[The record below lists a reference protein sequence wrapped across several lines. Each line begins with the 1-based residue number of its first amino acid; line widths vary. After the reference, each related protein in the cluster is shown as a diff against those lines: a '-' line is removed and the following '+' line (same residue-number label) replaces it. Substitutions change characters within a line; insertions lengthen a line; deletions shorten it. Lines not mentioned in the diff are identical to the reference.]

1 MDYQLRILIRTLF
14 ITSLLVLVLVSLSLA
29 QDVLP
34 EVNALQL
41 PALNQ
46 NQARPGQDT
55 PTLPIPEGNEH
66 SQTTTGPANPFLPSQ
81 EPEGPIQPQ
90 PDQPVIQWKQLDLS
104 QTFGFD
110 PMITGTVKYPA
121 NWAVN
126 VDTWN
131 KRVVFSEDQ
140 SGFTAFTAFLP
151 VQGTLQD
158 AQAYSQQISGWL
170 QSSIPDLKIVNQ
182 DYRTDPSSSQTGMNL
197 TKGKVILQG
206 TYQGKVFVFQLQAT
220 VLYIPVANFSY
231 LSALLCQAP
240 QEVFQEKLQTYFNPM
255 FVAFDN
261 LAQ

>member
-1 MDYQLRILIRTLF
+1 MQFKMFTRILLIAL
-14 ITSLLVLVLVSLSLA
+14 SLVLSMVTLSVA
-29 QDVLP
+29 QDALP
-34 EVNALQL
+34 DVNVLQL
-41 PALNQ
+41 PALDQ
-46 NQARPGQDT
+46 NPQRPAQDT
-55 PTLPIPEGNEH
+55 PTLPIPEGNEPN
-66 SQTTTGPANPFLPSQ
+66 QTTTGPANPFLPSQ
-81 EPEGPIQPQ
+81 EPEGQLQPQ
-90 PDQPVIQWKQLDLS
+90 QDQPVIQWKQLDLS

-110 PMITGTVKYPA
+110 PMIAGTVKYPA

-126 VDTWN
+126 VDAWN

-158 AQAYSQQISGWL
+158 AQAYSQQISSWL
-170 QSSIPDLKIVNQ
+170 HSSIPDLKIVNQ

-197 TKGKVILQG
+197 TKGNVVLQG

-255 FVAFDN
+255 FVSFNN

>member
-1 MDYQLRILIRTLF
+1 
-14 ITSLLVLVLVSLSLA
+14 
-29 QDVLP
+29 
-34 EVNALQL
+34 
-41 PALNQ
+41 
-46 NQARPGQDT
+46 
-55 PTLPIPEGNEH
+55 
-66 SQTTTGPANPFLPSQ
+66 
-81 EPEGPIQPQ
+81 
-90 PDQPVIQWKQLDLS
+90 
-104 QTFGFD
+104 
-110 PMITGTVKYPA
+110 MITGSVKYPA

-140 SGFTAFTAFLP
+140 SGLTAFTAFLP

-158 AQAYSQQISGWL
+158 AQAYAQQISGWI

-197 TKGKVILQG
+197 TKGNVILQG
-206 TYQGKVFVFQLQAT
+206 TFQGKVFVFQLQAT

-255 FVAFDN
+255 FVSFNN